1 MKIHLFLRI
10 ILTNN
15 SNNFKILIVIDYI
28 FLENS
33 KEGII
38 MANIQQVAQKAGV
51 SVATVSRVLNNAQ
64 SVSPET
70 RRKVENAIKDLNY
83 EPSMLGRNLRN
94 SESRLLL
101 VLLPSISNPFYSD
114 IINGIQDTAI
124 ANNYNIL
131 LCETDSKPE
140 RENIYFNMV
149 KNKLADGVISMDPT
163 VNKKK
168 LNELAEKHPVILCS
182 EYEEGGSIP
191 YVTIDNELAA
201 YQAVK
206 HLIKLGH
213 EKIAMINSDEK
224 FLYARLRREGYER
237 ALREFHLPIRN
248 EWIYHTR
255 DLQFQNGVQAMRM
268 LLQLEEQP
276 TAVFAVSDTLAIGAL
291 KGLNLKGMQ
300 APEHMAIVGFDNI
313 SFSNMTNPTLTTISQ
328 PMYKM
333 GCIAANMLMNS
344 IKGEKVESIILDHE
358 LIIRESTM
366 G

>member
-1 MKIHLFLRI
+1 
-10 ILTNN
+10 
-15 SNNFKILIVIDYI
+15 
-28 FLENS
+28 
-33 KEGII
+33 

-51 SVATVSRVLNNAQ
+51 SVATVSRVLNHAT
-64 SVSPET
+64 SVSPKT
-70 RRKVENAIKDLNY
+70 RIKVENAIKVLNY

-101 VLLPSISNPFYSD
+101 VLLPSISNPFYTD
-114 IINGIQDTAI
+114 IVNGIQNTAI
-124 ANNYNIL
+124 ANDYNIL
-131 LCETDSKPE
+131 LCETDSNPH

-163 VNKKK
+163 VNMQK
-168 LNELAEKHPVILCS
+168 LNDLAENHSVILCS
-182 EYEEGGSIP
+182 EYEVGGSIP

-213 EKIAMINSDEK
+213 HKIALINSDEK
-224 FLYARLRREGYER
+224 YLYARQRRNGYER
-237 ALREFHLPIRN
+237 ALKEFELSIRE
-248 EWIYHTR
+248 EWIYHSKE
-255 DLQFQNGVQAMRM
+255 LEFQNGVQAMRIM
-268 LLQLEEQP
+268 FQLEEKP

-291 KGLNLKGMQ
+291 KGINGYCLHVPNDV
-300 APEHMAIVGFDNI
+300 AIVGFDNI

-333 GCIAANMLMNS
+333 GCTAAEMLITS
-344 IKGEKVESIILDHE
+344 IQGEKVESVVLDHE